1 MKKTKRIGKVILA
14 VAIALAMG
22 ITSPGVR
29 SFATTPIGKKNI
41 SMLGKYDS
49 ADTAT
54 IRSVDTENKTI
65 RFKNHATGKT
75 YTLSYDNTSMMYD
88 LYGSAMSARLLE
100 PGQIVDVTFLKSSKT
115 ITTLNLSKDA
125 WYVDSTRDHDL
136 VRNDGTAVVKGSIYK
151 IDPRTMVLC
160 EDKPALAE
168 DVLSTDSV
176 AVSGVGK
183 DIYSVVVTSGHGYV
197 SLSSDVVEN
206 QSLVG
211 AWLELDNA
219 VIHKISPNMLLS
231 APEGDY
237 NLQIIGNGANYQSK
251 VNVSRNQETVIDTS
265 NVTIAK
271 AKEGL
276 VTFEITP
283 DTAEVFVDGTRM
295 LTGVPQTVQY
305 GYHNLKVMA
314 DGYETQTKYL
324 KVGTPKS
331 VITIEL
337 EAVEDSSSE
346 ASSEESTAEAAAT
359 TSSSQAQTESSSDS
373 STQEKTTVSS
383 NSSQSAA
390 TTASTQTVEV
400 ISGNSTSAKNQVING
415 YKIYIDEPNGAEIYF
430 DGNYIGM
437 APTNVTKVS
446 GNHEVIVRKDGYETK
461 SYRININTDQSDLS
475 YRFPELVKIKTEEP
489 APSGSNTD
497 KDKDKDKEKTDPA
510 SEATTD
516 DTSKTPSEEQS
527 DSPADSSTDKP
538 SESSAEGS
546 TDKPSESSTEGS
558 TDKPSESST
567 EGSTDKPSESST
579 EGSSDKPSG
588 STAEST
594 TGNTSGTG
602 EGSTS
607 GEASADTAGKTSDEN
622 ASGGNKEKNNSEE
635 VSDAAGTASA
645 STGN

>member
-1 MKKTKRIGKVILA
+1 MKKTKKIGKVILA
-14 VAIALAMG
+14 IVIALSMG
-22 ITSPGVR
+22 VTSQGIR
-29 SFATTPIGKKNI
+29 AYATTPIGKVNI

-54 IRSVDTENKTI
+54 IRSVDTENRLI

-100 PGQIVDVTFLKSSKT
+100 PGQIVDVTFLKSAKT
-115 ITTLNLSKDA
+115 ITTLNISKDA
-125 WYVDSTRDHDL
+125 WYIDSTRDHDL

-237 NLQIIGNGANYQSK
+237 NLQIIGNGANYQAK
-251 VNVSRNQETVIDTS
+251 VNISRNQETVIDTS
-265 NVTIAK
+265 NVSIAR

-305 GYHNLKVMA
+305 GYHNLKIMA

-331 VITIEL
+331 VISIEL
-337 EAVEDSSSE
+337 EKTEDDSSSE

-359 TSSSQAQTESSSDS
+359 TSSSEAKTDSSSESS
-373 STQEKTTVSS
+373 TKEKETVSA
-383 NSSQSAA
+383 NSSQSAAAA
-390 TTASTQTVEV
+390 TTASTQAVEV
-400 ISGNSTSAKNQVING
+400 ISGNSTSARNQVING

-430 DGNYIGM
+430 DGSYLGM
-437 APTNVTKVS
+437 APASTTKIS

-461 SYRININTDQSDLS
+461 SYRIHIDTEESDLS
-475 YRFPELVKIKTEEP
+475 YKFPNLVKIKSEEP
-489 APSGSNTD
+489 SSDSGTD
-497 KDKDKDKEKTDPA
+497 KDKDKEKEKEKEKDKEKTDPA
-510 SEATTD
+510 SEATTKDTESDATKD
-516 DTSKTPSEEQS
+516 DTSKTPDEEQK
-527 DSPADSSTDKP
+527 DS
-538 SESSAEGS
+538 
-546 TDKPSESSTEGS
+546 PSESSTEGS

-567 EGSTDKPSESST
+567 EGSTDKPSDSST
-579 EGSSDKPSG
+579 EGASEG
-588 STAEST
+588 SKD
-594 TGNTSGTG
+594 NTSGTA

-607 GEASADTAGKTSDEN
+607 TEASTDTSGKNTDDN
-622 ASGGNKEKNNSEE
+622 AAEGETGKNNSEE
-635 VSDAAGTASA
+635 VSDAASTASA